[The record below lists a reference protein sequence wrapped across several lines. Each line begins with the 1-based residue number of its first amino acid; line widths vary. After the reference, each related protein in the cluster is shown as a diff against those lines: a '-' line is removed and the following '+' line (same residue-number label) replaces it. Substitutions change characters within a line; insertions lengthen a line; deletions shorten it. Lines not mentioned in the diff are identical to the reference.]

1 MSAQEVERYSLP
13 LTFFVGF
20 LLGRTIWSKVE
31 RVEPRIVYIPP
42 SQVNAN
48 IVGDPQLA
56 QAIRELQ
63 EVPAVKKYVEAL
75 GEREKALLMLRLA
88 NKALEEGRI
97 SAHTFQALT
106 RKYLYRLVEVEREI
120 ERLKPEIENIA
131 NVFKHKIEMLLIKK
145 P

>member
-1 MSAQEVERYSLP
+1 MSSEKYSLP
-13 LTFFVGF
+13 LAFFVGF

-31 RVEPRIVYIPP
+31 KVEPRVVFIPP
-42 SQVNAN
+42 SQSSVDIN
-48 IVGDPQLA
+48 VDPQLA
-56 QAIRELQ
+56 QVVKELQ
-63 EVPAVKKYVEAL
+63 DVPAVKRYLEAL
-75 GEREKALLMLRLA
+75 YERERALWALKMA

-131 NVFKHKIEMLLIKK
+131 NVFKHKIEMLLTKK

>member
-97 SAHTFQALT
+97 SAQTFQALT
-106 RKYLYRLVEVEREI
+106 RKYMLKLVEVESEL
-120 ERLKPEIENIA
+120 ERLRNDIDQVINS
-131 NVFKHKIEMLLIKK
+131 FQRKIETIFTKN